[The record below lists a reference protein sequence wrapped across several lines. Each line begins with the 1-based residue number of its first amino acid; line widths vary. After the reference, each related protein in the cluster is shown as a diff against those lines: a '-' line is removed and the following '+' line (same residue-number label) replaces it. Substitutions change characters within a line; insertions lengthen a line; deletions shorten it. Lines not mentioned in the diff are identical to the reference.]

1 MPTNAEFRAVLTGSE
16 KLADHRRISAAILA
30 VAARID
36 IDHGHVERPVFLTV
50 MNGGLFFA
58 GELALNL
65 HTDFEF
71 DYVHASRYHGTAG
84 AALNWIK
91 KPELDLSGRDVLLV
105 DDILDEGP
113 TLLAIRDY
121 CHDQGAAS
129 VRIAVLADKQHDR
142 RVPGIVADYACLTIP
157 DRYVFGFGMDWNGHG
172 RNLPAIHALADDG
185 AGA

>member
-1 MPTNAEFRAVLTGSE
+1 MPTSAEFRTVLTRSE
-16 KLADHRRISAAILA
+16 KLADHRRISAAILD
-30 VAARID
+30 AAAKID
-36 IDHGHVERPVFLTV
+36 IDHGYFERPVFLTV

-58 GELALNL
+58 GELALNT

-84 AALNWIK
+84 AALNWVK
-91 KPELDLSGRDVLLV
+91 KPEVDLNGRHVLLV

-121 CHDQGAAS
+121 CREQGAAS

-142 RVPGIVADYACLTIP
+142 RAPGITADYVCLTLP

-172 RNLPAIHALADDG
+172 RNLPAIYALGDEEASS
-185 AGA
+185 

>member
-1 MPTNAEFRAVLTGSE
+1 MPTLAQFRAALTHAE
-16 KLADHRRISAAILA
+16 KLADHRRISAAIGD

-36 IDHGHVERPVFLTV
+36 IDHGGIERPVFLTV

-58 GELALNL
+58 AELALNL

-84 AALNWIK
+84 ADLNWVK
-91 KPELDLSGRDVLLV
+91 RPEVDLAGRHVLLV

-121 CHDQGAAS
+121 CRDQGAAS

-142 RVPGIVADYACLTIP
+142 RAPGIVADYACLALP

-172 RNLPAIHALADDG
+172 RNLPAIYALAG
-185 AGA
+185 ES